1 MTATRDRASAVTEA
15 LRAAGEFSDSD
26 AITDVEQLAGGWS
39 RHSYVATAETA
50 AGTRRFVIRVQPPAT
65 LLDTDLAI
73 EAGLLRELERLPVP
87 TARMYAFVDDLG
99 SSFGGRFAVMEHVEG
114 SAPNT
119 YSRADQQWL
128 ADDWNGSRAIAA
140 QVAEHLATI
149 HSAEP
154 SGLPDA
160 LPTLGFD
167 AVVAR
172 WREAYETRRL
182 VRDPV
187 VEEAFDWVSEREPKI
202 GWPGLVHGDYRLGN
216 MLVEGDRIRAILD
229 WELAYQGDVRFD
241 LGYLS
246 IPRQSGKHLRARSPL
261 MCAFADR
268 GWFMER
274 YGQLTGRWID
284 DESLATFQMLGIMM
298 LLSTQWTAVWMYAG
312 GHTTDVRM
320 AWARF
325 SFAGLRQD
333 MIELMQW

>member
-1 MTATRDRASAVTEA
+1 VTATRDRASAVADA
-15 LRAAGEFSDSD
+15 LRDARVLAGSD
-26 AITDVEQLAGGWS
+26 AVTDVAQLAGGWS

-50 AGTRRFVIRVQPPAT
+50 GGPRRFVIRVQPGAT
-65 LLDTDLAI
+65 LLDTDL
-73 EAGLLRELERLPVP
+73 ELEYRLLRELERLPVP
-87 TARMYAFVDDLG
+87 TARMYAFVDEPE
-99 SSFGGRFAVMEHVEG
+99 SPFGGRFAVMEHIEG

-119 YSRADQQWL
+119 YSRSDQRWL

-149 HSAEP
+149 HGADAARLP
-154 SGLPDA
+154 DGLPS
-160 LPTLGFD
+160 LGFD
-167 AVVAR
+167 AVAAR
-172 WREAYETRRL
+172 WREVYETRRL

-187 VEEAFDWVSEREPKI
+187 VEEAFDWVSEREPQV

-229 WELAYQGDVRFD
+229 WELAYRGDVRFD

-246 IPRQSGKHLRARSPL
+246 IPRQAGKHLRARSPL
-261 MCAFADR
+261 MCGFAER
-268 GWFMER
+268 EWFIER

-284 DESLATFQMLGIMM
+284 DDSLATFQMLGIMM
-298 LLSTQWTAVWMYAG
+298 LLATQWTAVWMYAG

-320 AWARF
+320 AWSRF

-333 MIELMQW
+333 MIELMEW